1 MPSKFDRDSKFNDP
15 GAFGRFVG
23 KNFEYPVF
31 LVVFANNTERG
42 KLVASALD
50 DQDFEAAIGLMT
62 RNSAT
67 SIALNK
73 LLDSKQVKL
82 VKVQAFDVNNKIID
96 IPDDII
102 NCLNDINAANDDVDL
117 HFPGDGNSYRVVG

>member
-1 MPSKFDRDSKFNDP
+1 MPSKFDRNSKFNDP

-31 LVVFANNTERG
+31 LVVFANNAERG

-82 VKVQAFDVNNKIID
+82 VKVQAFDVNNNIID